1 MKIKKLKHIIKEHIK
16 VLKEQDEMTLNHYL
30 IQVCQN
36 NYTIAPLFD
45 SEENELQLN
54 PGYGDLDIDVQN
66 SLQQQFYLN
75 LGTPTPEQA
84 FWWSP
89 GTGATGQ
96 ASSGYCIQITPVQTT
111 LPNFTTTFNI
121 NDTYFDATSSMI
133 LSNATPPLSTLYNS
147 CDECMGGCQM
157 QIENMENYQSFFE
170 FCSKCD
176 NYGGVYPS
184 GTDELY
190 EECCSECEGMEKYKC
205 AASGGGVSATYEQS
219 CVATWENDAPF
230 NTLEACQASGC
241 GEFDLESGSSE
252 FQCSDFLNYNP
263 TNSELW
269 HEAVCSMF
277 CNPWGS
283 GIGPGFADAALS
295 GIPNLDWEGAT
306 GPQMTGYAPVD
317 DFNIFDPQYETST
330 IQGYYD
336 PGGLCS
342 LGCCEG
348 LVNPSFGS
356 ASENYDVCN
365 EPGNELDWGWLNYS
379 QQEQDLICAM
389 INNGGS
395 IEINLMGSTITTT
408 IPFVIA
414 IDYNQCCSET
424 GGMPSPDGMALLS
437 KKLTQNDIDKLQT
450 KLKKDEKK
458 SQQLSKGNSQKMRMQ
473 KLAGIIKNKTK

>member
-30 IQVCQN
+30 IQICQN
-36 NYTIAPLFD
+36 NYIFAPLFN
-45 SEENELQLN
+45 SEENEISSNQ
-54 PGYGDLDIDVQN
+54 GYGDLDIAIQN

-84 FWWSP
+84 FWWAP
-89 GTGATGQ
+89 TTVQGGL
-96 ASSGYCIQITPVQTT
+96 SSGFCIQVTPTQTT
-111 LPNFTTTFNI
+111 LPNFTNAGDVGDI
-121 NDTYFDATSSMI
+121 ITSGMNMFLNSI
-133 LSNATPPLSTLYNS
+133 DPPLSTLYNS
-147 CDECMGGCQM
+147 CDECMGGCQI

-205 AASGGGVSATYEQS
+205 AASGGGISATYEQS

-241 GEFDLESGSSE
+241 GEFDLEGGPSE

-263 TNSELW
+263 FPPNSNVDY
-269 HEAVCSMF
+269 HEGICSMF
-277 CNPWGS
+277 CNEWGS
-283 GIGPGFADAALS
+283 GIGSGWALTLS
-295 GIPNLDWEGAT
+295 DIPNLDWEEAT
-306 GPQMTGYAPVD
+306 GPQITGYTPVD

-330 IQGYYD
+330 VQGYYD

-365 EPGNELDWGWLNYS
+365 EPGNELNWGWLDYS
-379 QQEQDLICAM
+379 QQEQDLVCAM

-395 IEINLMGSTITTT
+395 IEVELFGSPVTIT
-408 IPFVIA
+408 IPYSIA
-414 IDYNQCCSET
+414 IDYWQCCSET
-424 GGMPSPDGMALLS
+424 GGMPGPDGIALLS
-437 KKLTQNDIDKLQT
+437 KKLTQNDIDKLTT

-458 SQQLSKGNSQKMRMQ
+458 AQQLSKANPQKRRMQ
-473 KLAGIIKNKTK
+473 ELAGIIKNKNK